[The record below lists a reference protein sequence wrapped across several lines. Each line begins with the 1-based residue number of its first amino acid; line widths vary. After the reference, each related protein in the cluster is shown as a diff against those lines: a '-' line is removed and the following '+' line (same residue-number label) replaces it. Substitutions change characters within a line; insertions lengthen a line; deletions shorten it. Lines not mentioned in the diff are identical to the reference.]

1 MNFEDFIN
9 IFKRIDGVK
18 LTETKDGPFFVFYE
32 ILSRGVQEEIEYMV
46 KNANETTSFEA
57 KLTKVDSNLCKIFFS
72 GVNLEAGLKAL
83 SDNLLLIIES
93 QEEKLKKKYQELGI
107 PDLSLVT
114 IQQMVEELKKRKSL
128 IFSLVWIENN
138 ERENISIEGS
148 GNPTQLVGL
157 LARGTHMVIEWADKN
172 MQFFKDKD

>member
-1 MNFEDFIN
+1 M
-9 IFKRIDGVK
+9 
-18 LTETKDGPFFVFYE
+18 
-32 ILSRGVQEEIEYMV
+32 
-46 KNANETTSFEA
+46 
-57 KLTKVDSNLCKIFFS
+57 
-72 GVNLEAGLKAL
+72 NLEAGLKAL